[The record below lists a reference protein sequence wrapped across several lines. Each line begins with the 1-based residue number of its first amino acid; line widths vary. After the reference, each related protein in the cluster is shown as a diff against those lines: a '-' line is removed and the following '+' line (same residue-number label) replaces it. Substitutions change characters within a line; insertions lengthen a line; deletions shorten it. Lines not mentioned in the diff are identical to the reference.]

1 MPCTNVHKLGEIT
14 KKEKQAE
21 IDNLF
26 CCRVFVPVLG
36 VCDNTDA
43 PPPSCLLL
51 NPQALLLYSCPSL
64 QILFDLGCVGSIEAL
79 QFLVEFH
86 VTLVDVVNIRIFI
99 KCSATAVFLSLFYSE
114 KKKNWKNNTKTFTD
128 PTYSLSSLIH

>member
-1 MPCTNVHKLGEIT
+1 MPCINVHTLGEIT
-14 KKEKQAE
+14 KKFFLKTE
-21 IDNLF
+21 IDNTF
-26 CCRVFVPVLG
+26 CCRVPVLG
-36 VCDNTDA
+36 ICANIDT
-43 PPPSCLLL
+43 PTSSCLLL
-51 NPQALLLYSCPSL
+51 YPQPPLLYSCPSL

-114 KKKNWKNNTKTFTD
+114 KKIFLKNNTKKFTD